1 MTWLTQY
8 FLNPAFV
15 LPGIALASVPI
26 IIHLLNRLRHR
37 KVRFAAMEFLLQS
50 DEQNRRRLII
60 EQLLLLLLRIIAVL
74 LVMFLLA
81 RLILS
86 SSNMWLLKGASSHHV
101 VILDDT
107 LSMRQQV
114 GDSTVFEKGIAALEQ
129 LLSQDGGRSGTLQVS
144 VLTMTSP
151 ERPLVSDRR
160 LDGALVQELI
170 PRLRNLE
177 CSHQSASMVSAL
189 QAAENILAADAG
201 VSPAVHIITDLRA
214 SDWQQQPEVSN
225 AVKALERID
234 AQISLVQIPDLQ
246 ADNIALS
253 QLSSDTMSTAI
264 GIPCRLNLTVTNFG
278 SRLLSGARATV
289 FIDGDALPRKILLP
303 DLEPEEETLLSHDIV
318 FESDGHHT
326 VELQLQEDVLNADNS
341 QFLVIEVSERRTV
354 LVIDDEGLQSD
365 SSFLSAA
372 LSADPELTGIE
383 TEIQTSEILT
393 STPLNQYDCI
403 YLLNVRELPADA
415 TELLKDYVV
424 SGGGIVWYPDE
435 QANTTWYNTALR
447 NAQPSL
453 FPTQLGIV
461 MSIED
466 TQENR
471 EPEFQKIVFEQHPV
485 FAVYNIPDSP
495 FADTIQVSRWYQNQ
509 PEQPDDSEEAEP
521 DRTEP
526 DPINQQA
533 TVLARLKNGTPIIYE
548 QQAGQGTILTLLT
561 TAGRRWTNWPITPA
575 SPGYV
580 VMHLLIHQHLQRPD
594 SSVQAATVG
603 DEITFQWEASQF
615 TDTMEVFLPASEDEN
630 SNDDAFLKLQA
641 APVDPTEELTN
652 STSFDSAAP
661 TSSSQTSDT
670 VRLTATVPNATRPGV
685 YRIKRY
691 PTAGQADETWV
702 ALSVPTSESN
712 LKVADAATVE
722 SGLDSSNV
730 RIVQAANTVGLSDSD
745 TGRELRWLLLGSLVV
760 VLVAEQLLSLRLS
773 FHPEAAK

>member
-15 LPGIALASVPI
+15 LPGLALASVPI

-37 KVRFAAMEFLLQS
+37 KVQFAAMEFLLQS

-151 ERPLVSDRR
+151 ERPLISDRR

-170 PRLRNLE
+170 PRLRNLK
-177 CSHQSASMVSAL
+177 CSYQSASMVSAL
-189 QAAENILAADAG
+189 QAAENILAADTG
-201 VSPAVHIITDLRA
+201 ISPAVHIITDLRA

-225 AVKALERID
+225 AVKALELID
-234 AQISLVQIPDLQ
+234 AQISLVQIPELQ

-278 SRLLSGARATV
+278 GRLLSGARATV
-289 FIDGDALPRKILLP
+289 FIDGDPLPGKILLP
-303 DLEPEEETLLSHDIV
+303 DLEPEKETLLSHDIV
-318 FESDGHHT
+318 FETAGHHT

-354 LVIDDEGLQSD
+354 LVIDDEGLQTD
-365 SSFLSAA
+365 SGFLSAA

-383 TEIQTSEILT
+383 TAIRTSEVLT
-393 STPLNQYDCI
+393 ATSLNQYDCI

-424 SGGGIVWYPDE
+424 TGGGIVWCPDE

-453 FPTQLGIV
+453 FPTRLGTV
-461 MSIED
+461 MGIED
-466 TQENR
+466 SQESGQ
-471 EPEFQKIVFEQHPV
+471 PEFQKIIFEQHPV

-495 FADTIQVSRWYQNQ
+495 FADTIQVSRWYQNESDS
-509 PEQPDDSEEAEP
+509 PEDGEGTKSNQID
-521 DRTEP
+521 
-526 DPINQQA
+526 QQA
-533 TVLARLKNGTPIIYE
+533 NVLARLTNGTPIVYE

-594 SSVQAATVG
+594 SSVQSATVG
-603 DEITFQWEASQF
+603 DKLTFQWEASQF
-615 TDTMEVFLPASEDEN
+615 TDTMEVFLPAADDEDGN
-630 SNDDAFLKLQA
+630 NDAFLKLQA
-641 APVDPTEELTN
+641 APVSPIEPL
-652 STSFDSAAP
+652 SDSAASESAVP
-661 TSSSQTSDT
+661 NSLIQDSGPVLLS
-670 VRLTATVPNATRPGV
+670 ATVPDATRPGV

-691 PTAGQADETWV
+691 PTSGQVDETWI

-712 LKVADAATVE
+712 LKVADASSVE

-730 RIVQAANTVGLSDSD
+730 RIVQAENTVGLSDSD
-745 TGRELRWLLLGSLVV
+745 TGRELRWFLLGSLIF

>member
-15 LPGIALASVPI
+15 LPGLALASVPI

-60 EQLLLLLLRIIAVL
+60 EQLLLLLLRIMAVL

-114 GDSTVFEKGIAALEQ
+114 GDSTVFEQGIAALEQ

-170 PRLRNLE
+170 PRLRNLK
-177 CSHQSASMVSAL
+177 CSYQSASMVSAL

-201 VSPAVHIITDLRA
+201 VSPAVHLITDLRA
-214 SDWQQQPEVSN
+214 SDWQQQPEVAN

-234 AQISLVQIPDLQ
+234 AQVSLVQIPDLQ

-289 FIDGDALPRKILLP
+289 FIDGDSLPRKILLP
-303 DLEPEEETLLSHDIV
+303 DLEPEKETLLSHDIV
-318 FESDGHHT
+318 FESVGHHT
-326 VELQLQEDVLNADNS
+326 VELRLQEDVLDADNS

-354 LVIDDEGLQSD
+354 LVVDDEGLQTD
-365 SSFLSAA
+365 SRFLSAA

-383 TEIQTSEILT
+383 TEIHTSEVLT

-403 YLLNVRELPADA
+403 YLLNIRELPADA

-424 SGGGIVWYPDE
+424 SGGGIVWCPDE

-453 FPTQLGIV
+453 FPTRLGTV
-461 MSIED
+461 MGIED
-466 TQENR
+466 TQESSP
-471 EPEFQKIVFEQHPV
+471 PEFQKIVFEQHPV

-495 FADTIQVSRWYQNQ
+495 FADTIQVSRWYHNQ
-509 PEQPDDSEEAEP
+509 FQLPSDSEETQP
-521 DRTEP
+521 DRI
-526 DPINQQA
+526 DQQA

-615 TDTMEVFLPASEDEN
+615 TDTMEVFLPTPADEN
-630 SNDDAFLKLQA
+630 SIDDAFLKLQA
-641 APVDPTEELTN
+641 APVDPIEERTD
-652 STSFDSAAP
+652 STPSDSAVPIPGAP
-661 TSSSQTSDT
+661 TSASQTSDA
-670 VRLTATVPNATRPGV
+670 VLLSATVPDATRPGV

-691 PTAGQADETWV
+691 PTSGQVDETWV

-712 LKVADAATVE
+712 LKVADPATVE

-730 RIVQAANTVGLSDSD
+730 RIIQAANTVGLSDSD

>member
-15 LPGIALASVPI
+15 LPGLALASVPI

-37 KVRFAAMEFLLQS
+37 KVQFAAMEFLLQS

-60 EQLLLLLLRIIAVL
+60 EQLLLLLLRVIAVL

-86 SSNMWLLKGASSHHV
+86 SSDMWLLKGASSHHV

-114 GDSTVFEKGIAALEQ
+114 GDATVFDKGITALEQ
-129 LLSQDGGRSGTLQVS
+129 LLSQDGGRSGSLQVS
-144 VLTMTSP
+144 VLMLTSP

-170 PRLRNLE
+170 PRLRNLK
-177 CSHQSASMVSAL
+177 CSYQSASMVTAL
-189 QAAENILAADAG
+189 QAAENILSADSG
-201 VSPAVHIITDLRA
+201 VSPAVHVITDLRA

-234 AQISLVQIPDLQ
+234 AQVSLVQIPDLQ
-246 ADNIALS
+246 ADNIALT
-253 QLSSDTMSTAI
+253 QLSSDTMSSAI

-289 FIDGDALPRKILLP
+289 FIDGNPLPRKILLP
-303 DLEPEEETLLSHDIV
+303 DLEPEKDTLLSHDIV
-318 FESDGHHT
+318 FESVGHHS
-326 VELQLQEDVLNADNS
+326 VELRLQEDVLNADNS
-341 QFLVIEVSERRTV
+341 QYLVIEVSERRSV
-354 LVIDDEGLQSD
+354 LIVDDEGLQAD

-372 LSADPELTGIE
+372 LSADPELTGIA
-383 TEIQTSEILT
+383 TDIRTSDVLT
-393 STPLNQYDCI
+393 STSLDQYDCI

-415 TELLKDYVV
+415 TELLKEYVV
-424 SGGGIVWYPDE
+424 SGGGIIWCPDE

-447 NAQPSL
+447 VAQPSM
-453 FPTQLGIV
+453 FPTRLGTV
-461 MSIED
+461 SSIDEV
-466 TQENR
+466 QGNQQ
-471 EPEFQKIVFEQHPV
+471 PNHQKIVFQQHPI

-495 FADTIQVSRWYQNQ
+495 FADTVQVSRWYQNQ
-509 PEQPDDSEEAEP
+509 PTGLEDDPLEVSSSTQQP
-521 DRTEP
+521 
-526 DPINQQA
+526 
-533 TVLARLKNGTPIIYE
+533 TVLARLKNGTPVMFE
-548 QQAGQGTILTLLT
+548 QQAGQGKILTLLT
-561 TAGRRWTNWPITPA
+561 TAGRRWSNWPINPA

-594 SSVQAATVG
+594 LSVQAATVG
-603 DEITFQWEASQF
+603 DDLTFQWEASKF
-615 TDTMEVFLPASEDEN
+615 TDTMEVFLPQ
-630 SNDDAFLKLQA
+630 SNDEDLIDEAFLKLQA
-641 APVDPTEELTN
+641 TPNNNTQQATDAAQPPE
-652 STSFDSAAP
+652 SAADDSGP
-661 TSSSQTSDT
+661 VLLS
-670 VRLTATVPNATRPGV
+670 ATVPDATRPGV

-691 PTAGQADETWV
+691 PTAGQTDETWI
-702 ALSVPTSESN
+702 ALSVPSSESD
-712 LKVADAATVE
+712 LTVADAATVE
-722 SGLDSSNV
+722 SGIDSSSL
-730 RIVQAANTVGLSDSD
+730 RIVQAANTAGLSETD
-745 TGRELRWLLLGSLVV
+745 TGRELRWLMLGLLVF